1 MKNKIENLILDT
13 DFYKLASIIGLEVDT
28 EKEITH
34 KKLLSDLFPN
44 SPEAFRRDLEKLNN
58 IHKLLLEIWY
68 NLPSDTLDKL
78 MFFEEFLC
86 KLEEYYLKLIR
97 GLNIE
102 QPGFH
107 KKIGLDYINK
117 YVESSVD
124 RVFWEF
130 SSNYRT
136 KFNEISRFT
145 KKPTKMKIEEF
156 KFLSDSLKIKN
167 KLLLPD
173 DLIAGWAIEI
183 MKTDN
188 QELKELIINYY
199 SYPKS
204 KVITV
209 KEFKS
214 VIQEIEQ
221 KLDVPWESKSKNNP
235 IDIFCDNL
243 DWIEENT
250 LKYNVSKFRP
260 STLKI
265 IISTLLNNT

>member
-34 KKLLSDLFPN
+34 RKLLSDLFPN

-107 KKIGLDYINK
+107 KQIGLDYIYK

-145 KKPTKMKIEEF
+145 KKPTKIEDVEF
-156 KFLSDSLKIKN
+156 LFDSFEIKN
-167 KLLLPD
+167 KSLLPD

>member
-1 MKNKIENLILDT
+1 MKNKIEDLILDT
-13 DFYKLASIIGLEVDT
+13 DFYKLASIIDLEVDI
-28 EKEITH
+28 EKEIIYR
-34 KKLLSDLFPN
+34 KLLSDLFPN
-44 SPEAFRRDLEKLNN
+44 SPEAFRRDLERLNN
-58 IHKLLLEIWY
+58 THKLLLEIWY
-68 NLPSDTLDKL
+68 NLPSIAINRLVD
-78 MFFEEFLC
+78 FEIYLGQV
-86 KLEEYYLKLIR
+86 EEYYIKLIR

-102 QPGFH
+102 KPGFH
-107 KKIGLDYINK
+107 KQIGLDYIYK
-117 YVESSVD
+117 YVEESND
-124 RVFWEF
+124 RVFWSF
-130 SSNYRT
+130 SSDYKTN
-136 KFNEISRFT
+136 FSEISRFT
-145 KKPTKMKIEEF
+145 KKSTKIEDVEF
-156 KFLSDSLKIKN
+156 LFDSFEIKN
-167 KLLLPD
+167 KSLLPD